1 MTPRRPAA
9 RAGSAAA
16 AAASLEPAWRSAL
29 PTRQRPEVHAPASG
43 GLFQSAPRP
52 DGDLKVTGDFA
63 YSSDLWMRGML
74 WGVTV
79 RSPHPRARI
88 RSIRIGEALATPG
101 VAAVLTHEDVP
112 GRPTYGLE
120 IADQPVL
127 AFPDVRYQGE
137 AVALV
142 AADHPEIAR
151 RAAERVRIDYQ
162 VLEPLADAEAAM
174 ATGAP
179 RLHPDGNLL
188 RHVRIRHGDPAAT
201 AEVVV
206 SGEYQVG
213 MQDQAFLGP
222 ESGLAVPDGEGGV
235 DLYVATQWLH
245 VDRDQVAASL
255 GLEPERVRLTLA
267 GVGGAFGARE
277 DLSVQI
283 HACLLALRTG
293 RPVKMLY
300 SRPESFVGHVHR
312 HPARL
317 RYQHGATR
325 DGRLVYVRARIV
337 LDGGAYASSSTA
349 VCSNAACF
357 APGPY
362 EVPNASIDCYVVYTN
377 NPPCGAMRGFGA
389 VQTCFAYESQMD
401 RLAAALGIDPVD
413 LRERNAMRTGT
424 SLPTGQRV
432 DGAAPVA
439 ELLRRVRSL
448 PLPPSPGAQGDLRS
462 LPGGVANATHGE
474 GVRRGVGYAVG
485 YKNLA
490 YSEGFDDSSTARV
503 RLWVAA
509 GEPLVEV
516 HTAAVE
522 VGQGLITVQAQIART
537 ELGVE
542 RVVVPPADTGVGSAG
557 SSSASRQTW
566 MTGGAVR
573 AACQAVRASIL
584 RLAAAKLGR
593 DPATLALAPG
603 GVVARPPAPDPP
615 GRVVGEGSGRLG
627 GEDAPPAPPGRVV
640 GEGLG
645 DGEVLLG
652 LAELL
657 GTAVV
662 EETRTY
668 RHRPTFPLDPET
680 GQGQAHVA
688 FAFAAHRAVV
698 DVDTELGLVKV
709 VEIATA
715 QDVGRALNPQA
726 VEGQIEGGIAQGL
739 GLALMEEIQVE
750 GGKVRNPSF
759 TDYLIPTILDMP
771 PVRLDVLELGHPDSP
786 YGVRGVGEPPTIS
799 STPAIVAAVR
809 AATGRPL
816 TRVPLRPDDIAGLGG

>member
-1 MTPRRPAA
+1 MPAPNDA
-9 RAGSAAA
+9 TVEAELRAS
-16 AAASLEPAWRSAL
+16 L
-29 PTRQRPEVHAPASG
+29 PTRQGPAVEAPAGG
-43 GLFQSAPRP
+43 GLFQSATRP
-52 DGDLKVTGDFA
+52 DGTLKVTGDFA
-63 YSSDLWMRGML
+63 YSSDLWVEGML

-79 RSPHPRARI
+79 RGPHPRARI
-88 RSIRIGEALATPG
+88 RSIHIGEALATPG

-112 GRPTYGLE
+112 GRPAYGLE
-120 IADQPVL
+120 IHDQPVL

-137 AVALV
+137 PVALV
-142 AADHPEIAR
+142 AADHPETAR
-151 RAAERVRIDYQ
+151 RAAERVRVDYQ
-162 VLEPLADAEAAM
+162 VLDPVVDAEAAM
-174 ATGAP
+174 AGEAP
-179 RLHPDGNLL
+179 RLHPGGNLL
-188 RHVRIRHGDPAAT
+188 RHVRIRHGDPEAT

-206 SGEYQVG
+206 AAEYEVG

-245 VDRDQVAASL
+245 IDRDQVAASL
-255 GLEPERVRLTLA
+255 GLEPDRVRLTLA

-283 HACLLALRTG
+283 HACLLALRAG
-293 RPVKMLY
+293 RPTKMLY
-300 SRPESFVGHVHR
+300 SREESFFGHVHR

-317 RYQHGATR
+317 RYEHGATR

-357 APGPY
+357 AAGPY
-362 EVPNASIDCYVVYTN
+362 EVPNASIDSYVVYTN

-389 VQTCFAYESQMD
+389 VQACFAYESQMD
-401 RLAAALGIDPVD
+401 RLADELGVDPVD
-413 LRERNAMRTGT
+413 LRRRNALRSGG

-432 DGAAPVA
+432 DGPAPVA
-439 ELLRRVRSL
+439 ELLRRVRDL
-448 PLPPSPGAQGDLRS
+448 PLPPSTDAPKDLRD
-462 LPGGVANATHGE
+462 LPGGVGNVTHGE
-474 GVRRGVGYAVG
+474 GVRRGVGYAAG
-485 YKNLA
+485 YKNVA
-490 YSEGFDDSSTARV
+490 YSEGFDDSATACV
-503 RLWVAA
+503 RLLVTA

-522 VGQGLITVQAQIART
+522 VGQGLVTVQAQVART

-542 RVVVPPADTGVGSAG
+542 RVVVLPADTAAGSAG

-573 AACQAVRASIL
+573 AACQAVLASVL

-593 DPATLALAPG
+593 DPATLTLAAGAVAARPTAGEDPDAAGGGAAPAAAGG
-603 GVVARPPAPDPP
+603 GVAPAAAG
-615 GRVVGEGSGRLG
+615 GRVAPAAAGGGVAPAAAAGQVLVGLA
-627 GEDAPPAPPGRVV
+627 D
-640 GEGLG
+640 
-645 DGEVLLG
+645 LLG
-652 LAELL
+652 S
-657 GTAVV
+657 TVV

-668 RHRPTFPLDPET
+668 RHRPTFPLDPVT
-680 GQGQAHVA
+680 GQGRAHVA

-750 GGKVRNPSF
+750 GGKARNPSF
-759 TDYLIPTILDMP
+759 TDYLIPTVLDMP

-809 AATGRPL
+809 AATGRAL
-816 TRVPLRPDDIAGLGG
+816 TRVPLRPDDIAGLNP